1 LIWLYQTRRSLDK
14 GDGPGKIFPGLD
26 SLVSQARGS
35 QPREQS
41 NGPKQ
46 PIAKLFEQGICSL
59 LINLFKKLDS
69 S

>member
-1 LIWLYQTRRSLDK
+1 MSLDR

-26 SLVSQARGS
+26 SLVSQSRAS

-46 PIAKLFEQGICSL
+46 PIAQLFEQGTYST
-59 LINLFKKLDS
+59 LIIFLRTEF
-69 S
+69 